1 MKVLV
6 NFLFGSY
13 LQGKVLKI
21 NTKNII
27 KTDLSV
33 FIVFLLSWQRNKEKE
48 DETRYCKTA
57 YY

>member
-1 MKVLV
+1 M